1 MSITVLVE
9 NSILLF
15 FSSRTSRLVKSNIS
29 GKHQGW
35 VGKIKHYQVGKIKA
49 NVKHHKVDWETLS
62 NIINAPMFSE
72 EILGEGEGAKWF
84 HKAIICLQNSKII
97 LKIGR

>member
-1 MSITVLVE
+1 M
-9 NSILLF
+9 
-15 FSSRTSRLVKSNIS
+15 KSNIS
-29 GKHQGW
+29 GKHQGLGGENQTLPSW
-35 VGKIKHYQVGKIKA
+35 VGKIKA

-84 HKAIICLQNSKII
+84 HKAIIFFQKSKII